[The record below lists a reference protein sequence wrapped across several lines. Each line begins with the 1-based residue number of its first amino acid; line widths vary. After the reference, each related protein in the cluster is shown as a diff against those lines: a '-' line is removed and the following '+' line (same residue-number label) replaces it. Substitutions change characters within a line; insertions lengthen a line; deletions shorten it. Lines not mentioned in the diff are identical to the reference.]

1 MGVAHTCLDLNQ
13 GRCTDRMAFAQVPRA
28 AERNVRRGCMQ
39 FIPEKTPTADGTCK
53 IVQGSISPKG
63 WCMFFTAKS

>member
-1 MGVAHTCLDLNQ
+1 
-13 GRCTDRMAFAQVPRA
+13 MAFAQVPRA

>member
-1 MGVAHTCLDLNQ
+1 
-13 GRCTDRMAFAQVPRA
+13 MAFAQVPRA

-39 FIPEKTPTADGTCK
+39 FIPGKTPTADGTCK
-53 IVQGSISPKG
+53 VVQGSISPKG